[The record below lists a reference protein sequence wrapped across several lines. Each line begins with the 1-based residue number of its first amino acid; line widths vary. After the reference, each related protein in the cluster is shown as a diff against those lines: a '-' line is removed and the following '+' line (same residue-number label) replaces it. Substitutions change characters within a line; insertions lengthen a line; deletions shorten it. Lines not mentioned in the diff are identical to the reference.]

1 MSGMFL
7 FGGHSI
13 RILGT
18 KERPLFVVKDVCR
31 VLGIK
36 NSRSACKSIN
46 NKYKTRISA
55 SSDARVALDDTSESV
70 SNARNYLCVTDS
82 GLYDLILKSQKSE
95 RADEFKV
102 WVLEEVLPSIQ
113 RNGFYDKQQRVS
125 EEPLLIDDVEKG
137 VGQLVKEAVAEGVV
151 QLEGS
156 FGSRFNEL
164 VDAMKGIKGAQR
176 KDVTTTTTK
185 MHMNTINKYYDRRC
199 PCCGDVVIIGAN
211 GKLIGEID
219 HWVRVTMAAAQH
231 TWPVCKACN
240 NKFKTQYL
248 KEENRKFFD
257 VYQERLRQ
265 ANSDHQ
271 IKLFDEERIS

>member
-1 MSGMFL
+1 MFS

-18 KERPLFVVKDVCR
+18 KDRPLFVVKDVCR

-55 SSDARVALDDTSESV
+55 SSDARVALDDTSESF

-95 RADEFKV
+95 KADAFKV

-113 RNGFYDKQQRVS
+113 RNGFYDKKQRVS
-125 EEPLLIDDVEKG
+125 EEPLLIDDVERG
-137 VGQLVKEAVAEGVV
+137 IEQIVKDAVAAGVSKV
-151 QLEGS
+151 QKNIDDLTEC
-156 FGSRFNEL
+156 
-164 VDAMKGIKGAQR
+164 VKGIKGAVR
-176 KDVTTTTTK
+176 KKPTTTTMK
-185 MHMNTINKYYDRRC
+185 MHMNTINKYYNRRC
-199 PCCGDVVIIGAN
+199 PCCGDTVIIGPD
-211 GKLIGEID
+211 GRHIGDID
-219 HWVRVTMAAAQH
+219 HWVKVTMAAAQH

-240 NKFKTQYL
+240 NKFLTQYL
-248 KEENRKFFD
+248 KVESRKFFE